1 MGYYMSAIVK
11 HDIIF
16 LFVIVF
22 MMLILFHRLMKSLT
36 LKMLLN

>member
-1 MGYYMSAIVK
+1 MGYYMSVIVK
-11 HDIIF
+11 QDIIF

-22 MMLILFHRLMKSLT
+22 LILTLFHRLMKSLT

>member
-1 MGYYMSAIVK
+1 MDYYMSAFVK
-11 HDIIF
+11 QVIIF

-22 MMLILFHRLMKSLT
+22 MILILFHRLMKSLT

>member
-11 HDIIF
+11 QDIIF
-16 LFVIVF
+16 LSVIVF